1 MPNIV
6 DLADRLSIVHQEALL
21 ELASRGSGGSFDQQ
35 ALSELFSMGLV
46 EVRSGRVAMT
56 EAGRA
61 ALAELTHSHSSIFAR
76 S

>member
-6 DLADRLSIVHQEALL
+6 DLADRLSNAQREDML

-46 EVRSGRVAMT
+46 EVRFGRVAMT
-56 EAGRA
+56 EAGRD
-61 ALAELTHSHSSIFAR
+61 ALAGLTQVGFPA
-76 S
+76 